1 MVAKTSK
8 KPVSEKKSNLT
19 AKVYDLKGKELEEI
33 TLSEKVFNVEVSK
46 NLVAQY
52 VRVFLSIQRQ
62 GTASTKTRSEVA
74 GSTRKIY
81 RQKGTGRAR
90 HGAKKGMSVG
100 GGVIHAPKP
109 RDFSLKI
116 NDKQKDKVLLGM
128 LSQKLQNNEIIFVK
142 DLAKIEPKTKNFA
155 SLLKSLNVN
164 IDKNNLI
171 INDLANFKNIALSS
185 RNIKNIN
192 RTDAKSLN
200 AFNLLKTNKIIF
212 ELSALEVLEN
222 RFK

>member
-128 LSQKLQNNEIIFVK
+128 LTQKLQNNEIIFVK

>member
-222 RFK
+222 RF

>member
-116 NDKQKDKVLLGM
+116 NDKQKDKVLLVM

-212 ELSALEVLEN
+212 ELSALEVLGN
-222 RFK
+222 RF